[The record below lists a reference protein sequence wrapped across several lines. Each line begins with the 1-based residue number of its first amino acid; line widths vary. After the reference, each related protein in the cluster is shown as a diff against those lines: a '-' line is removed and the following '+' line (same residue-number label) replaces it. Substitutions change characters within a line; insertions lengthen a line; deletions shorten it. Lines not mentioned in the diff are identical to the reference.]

1 MLLRPQPQ
9 LSKSTLPS
17 SKLNLDHVLFREAT
31 TLFRPRLAHQL
42 RIMPS
47 SSSTLAATSQG
58 NVHPA
63 RPSSRNTCRPPSSAT
78 QRPPSSL
85 STRPVSSASTRP
97 QSRFSHRPHSRHAR
111 SRLIPICQT
120 LVSQITGI
128 HRLRLGDDAKDDD
141 TGGDEFGQLV
151 EYAVKNLESS
161 TINKAA
167 ASVDL
172 SVIDRQIHGYV
183 VSPAS

>member
-1 MLLRPQPQ
+1 MEDLGATGCLGWLTFTDRR
-9 LSKSTLPS
+9 SWRNCPS
-17 SKLNLDHVLFREAT
+17 G
-31 TLFRPRLAHQL
+31 PRIIQANWTQV

-47 SSSTLAATSQG
+47 SSSTLAAKSQG
-58 NVHPA
+58 NIHSS
-63 RPSSRNTCRPPSSAT
+63 RPSSRNTSRPPSSAI
-78 QRPPSSL
+78 QRPSSSL

-128 HRLRLGDDAKDDD
+128 DRFRVGDDAED
-141 TGGDEFGQLV
+141 DEFGELV

-172 SVIDRQIHGYV
+172 SVIDRQINGYV
-183 VSPAS
+183 APSAS

>member
-1 MLLRPQPQ
+1 
-9 LSKSTLPS
+9 
-17 SKLNLDHVLFREAT
+17 
-31 TLFRPRLAHQL
+31 
-42 RIMPS
+42 MPS
-47 SSSTLAATSQG
+47 SSFTLAAKSQG
-58 NVHPA
+58 SIQS
-63 RPSSRNTCRPPSSAT
+63 SSRNTSRPPSSAT

-97 QSRFSHRPHSRHAR
+97 QSRFSNRPHSRHAR

-128 HRLRLGDDAKDDD
+128 HALRVGDDAGDNDAE
-141 TGGDEFGQLV
+141 GDEFGELV

-172 SVIDRQIHGYV
+172 SVIDRQMSGYIISS
-183 VSPAS
+183 VS

>member
-1 MLLRPQPQ
+1 
-9 LSKSTLPS
+9 
-17 SKLNLDHVLFREAT
+17 
-31 TLFRPRLAHQL
+31 
-42 RIMPS
+42 MPS
-47 SSSTLAATSQG
+47 SSFTLTAKSQG
-58 NVHPA
+58 NVQS
-63 RPSSRNTCRPPSSAT
+63 SSRNTSRPPSSAT

-111 SRLIPICQT
+111 SRLIPICQA

-128 HRLRLGDDAKDDD
+128 HGLRVGDDAEDDD
-141 TGGDEFGQLV
+141 TEGDEFRELV
-151 EYAVKNLESS
+151 EYAVKSLESS

-172 SVIDRQIHGYV
+172 SVIDRQMNGYI
-183 VSPAS
+183 VSSAS